1 MAEAVRT
8 AELRVLEGPNLYF
21 PRPAVKLM
29 LEVGGWLRASD
40 DRVREVADQVG
51 IPRLEPGTAGSDQR
65 LRATARI
72 AVQLTR
78 RIAEAVGTG
87 RLAVRG
93 RTGPEFGHVVIAFPW
108 RRRGA
113 AEALAEAVAAGMGA
127 LLRRSPKRIIAELG
141 RAVAAAEPGEPPT
154 VPDPDVPV
162 IQVSGTNGKTTTTR
176 LIAHMVM
183 TAGKRVAFSS
193 TDGVYRNDRLV
204 KKGDYS
210 GFAGAA
216 TALAQHPDVAVLETA
231 RGGILLRGIG
241 VAHNDVAVVT
251 NVSADHL
258 HLHGI
263 STVDQLAEVKAT
275 VTRITRPEG
284 WVVLNAD
291 DPRVLAMRRTA
302 SGRPWLFS
310 LDPRHPAI
318 RETLGGGGR
327 AISVLDGTIAWM
339 EDSIVHPLIELD
351 RVPVTLAGLSRMYTQ
366 NALAAAAAAL
376 GAGLSP
382 RAVAKGLRTFVL
394 DPQKNPG
401 RTNLFRLDRRLLVL
415 DYAHNEAGMDGLV
428 EILQGLRPPD
438 REIWLAIGT
447 AGDRTDDILQGF
459 AVRAALGSD
468 HLAIAELKKYLRG
481 RPREDVIAQLRQGAA
496 RAGKHDVPVY
506 VDELRALRGML
517 AASSPRDVIG
527 ITALAQRAQAFRW
540 LRTRDAKLLG
550 PADVR
555 RLVRASAGRRRA
567 T

>member
-1 MAEAVRT
+1 MAAAVRIV
-8 AELRVLEGPNLYF
+8 ELRVLEGPNLYF

-29 LEVGGWLRASD
+29 LDVGGWLRASD
-40 DRVREVADQVG
+40 ERVEVVARALDVLG
-51 IPRLEPGTAGSDQR
+51 LEAGTAGSGQR

-78 RIAEAVGTG
+78 RIAADVGTG

-108 RRRGA
+108 RRRGS
-113 AEALAEAVAAGMGA
+113 AEALARAVAAGLGA
-127 LLRRSPKRIIAELG
+127 MLRRSPARVLAELA
-141 RAVAAAEPGEPPT
+141 REVIAAEPGPEPT
-154 VPDPDVPV
+154 VPEPDVPV

-176 LIAHMVM
+176 LIAHLVM

-193 TDGVYRNDRLV
+193 TDGVYRNERLV

-216 TALAQHPDVAVLETA
+216 TALAQHPDIAVLETA

-241 VAHNDVAVVT
+241 VSHNDVAVMT

-275 VTRITRPEG
+275 ITRITRPDG

-318 RETLGGGGR
+318 RETLAAGGR

-339 EDSIVHPLIELD
+339 EDSVVHPLVDLD

-366 NALAAAAAAL
+366 NALAAAAA
-376 GAGLSP
+376 GLAVGLP
-382 RAVAKGLRTFVL
+382 ARVVAKGLRTFVL

-428 EILQGLRPPD
+428 EILQGLRPAG

-459 AVRAALGSD
+459 AVRAALGTD
-468 HLAIAELKKYLRG
+468 HLAIAELRKYLRG
-481 RPREDVIAQLRQGAA
+481 RPREDVIAQLRAGAA

-506 VDELRALRGML
+506 IDELRAIRGML
-517 AASSPRDVIG
+517 KASSPGDVVG

-540 LRTRDAKLLG
+540 LRSRDAKLLG

-555 RLVRASAGRRRA
+555 RLVRDASVGRRSA
-567 T
+567 